1 MKYVL
6 DVHTHTIAS
15 GHAYSSMREMARAA
29 KEKGLELLGIT
40 EHAKTMPWT
49 CGAFYFQN
57 LKMVDRRME
66 GIDLLLGV
74 ELNIIDFDGTID
86 MGEKTLSQM
95 DIAIASMHVPC
106 LKSGTIE
113 ENTRAYLNVMKNPM
127 IDIIG
132 HPDDARFPVDYKAL
146 VEGVKETGK
155 LLEVNNNS
163 LDPRCNREHGRE
175 NYITM
180 LNYCKEY
187 QVPVVVNSDSHVD
200 QLVGR
205 HEEAYGLLEE
215 IGFPEE
221 LVVNRSVAEL
231 KKYLHRFK

>member
-74 ELNIIDFDGTID
+74 ELNIIEFDGTID

-95 DIAIASMHVPC
+95 DFAIASMHVPC
-106 LKSGTIE
+106 
-113 ENTRAYLNVMKNPM
+113 
-127 IDIIG
+127 
-132 HPDDARFPVDYKAL
+132 
-146 VEGVKETGK
+146 
-155 LLEVNNNS
+155 
-163 LDPRCNREHGRE
+163 
-175 NYITM
+175 
-180 LNYCKEY
+180 
-187 QVPVVVNSDSHVD
+187 
-200 QLVGR
+200 
-205 HEEAYGLLEE
+205 
-215 IGFPEE
+215 
-221 LVVNRSVAEL
+221 
-231 KKYLHRFK
+231 